1 MSVCNFFSLFNFCK
15 DFVSLLHNTRF
26 LEILQDYMVI
36 MNNLVIPD
44 KEGAMES
51 SSNEDNGGQLEPS
64 GNNEAQH
71 VTKINGRPE
80 DQPRQNTYMT
90 RQNTDMTDGGD
101 IQAHAIR
108 SGPCRNRP
116 QLEDE
121 VPDCFS
127 NTRQFSRVISPT
139 ETKIKKRKLSGIPGL
154 NKVQKMLKTE
164 RPKAIAE
171 QEEDF
176 FEQLF
181 ESSLEVIS
189 DDEEEE
195 QKNSETETRDGY
207 QDDSVFEDVYQ
218 KNRNLIQNGKDTGR
232 RKSTDDDNTTSPT
245 ESHEY
250 KQQGHSTTVFEDSS
264 AAEGTTCETG
274 GGILQRHPSPTK
286 RQLNV
291 HFNNEVSVETFP
303 DADPEGNE
311 TRTPPAHGDGPPD
324 NIQGTSIPLSP
335 LLPLDMQF
343 AARSDNTSGQT
354 LQNIEKSGKE
364 NGDGQLEYDKAE
376 ILQNLDTNVS
386 LEDMSNQGDSQ
397 VEHTDTLSDE
407 LSLSTWGTL
416 DESETAV
423 TDEQGPADIGN
434 GKRNKETN
442 AFESQGQEGMFP
454 TKSTEY
460 DHDNS
465 RRDSGPGQ

>member
-1 MSVCNFFSLFNFCK
+1 
-15 DFVSLLHNTRF
+15 
-26 LEILQDYMVI
+26 
-36 MNNLVIPD
+36 
-44 KEGAMES
+44 MES
-51 SSNEDNGGQLEPS
+51 SSNEGNSRQLPPSDNGEV
-64 GNNEAQH
+64 QH
-71 VTKINGRPE
+71 VTERNGRPE
-80 DQPRQNTYMT
+80 DQT

-101 IQAHAIR
+101 IQAHVIR

-154 NKVQKMLKTE
+154 KIPKMSKTK
-164 RPKAIAE
+164 RPTAIAE

-181 ESSLEVIS
+181 ESSLEVLS

-195 QKNSETETRDGY
+195 QKNSEMETRDGD

-245 ESHEY
+245 ESEY
-250 KQQGHSTTVFEDSS
+250 KQQGHSTVFEDGS
-264 AAEGTTCETG
+264 AAGGTTCETG
-274 GGILQRHPSPTK
+274 DGILQRHPSPTK

-343 AARSDNTSGQT
+343 ASRSDNTSGQT

-364 NGDGQLEYDKAE
+364 NGNGQLEYDKAE

-386 LEDMSNQGDSQ
+386 MEEMPNQGDSQ
-397 VEHTDTLSDE
+397 VEHYDTLSDE

-434 GKRNKETN
+434 GKRKKETN

-454 TKSTEY
+454 TKSTGY